1 MNYYTLFEIAESP
14 TIDKQLLAAK
24 YIALQ
29 KKYHPD
35 FFTTDTEAAQE
46 DALEISAQINKAYN
60 IFKNKDKTI
69 AYFLEQKGIITQ
81 EEKYNLPPDFLM
93 EMMELNESIEE
104 KQDVTA
110 KVNLFETYLQQ
121 EVNDILAEKREAN
134 FTAEELQKLKAYYY
148 KKKYLLRILERL
160 ED

>member
-1 MNYYTLFEIAESP
+1 MNYYTLFELAETPSVN
-14 TIDKQLLAAK
+14 KELLAAK

-35 FFTTDTEAAQE
+35 FFTTDTETAQE
-46 DALEISAQINKAYN
+46 DALEKSAQINKAYN
-60 IFKNKDKTI
+60 TFKSEDKTL
-69 AYFLEQKGIITQ
+69 AYFLEEKGILLPD
-81 EEKYNLPPDFLM
+81 EKYNLPPDFLM

-104 KQDVTA
+104 QIDVTD
-110 KVNLFETYLQQ
+110 KVKELETILVHNVKPLL
-121 EVNDILAEKREAN
+121 EADIEPN
-134 FTAEELQKLKAYYY
+134 FTTKAYEELKAYYY